1 MTSAMSA
8 AETQQN
14 EDQHPHEIS
23 VVIPVFQG
31 ERHLPPLLAELAP
44 YANGFVTPDGH
55 AARMAEAILV
65 FDNGPDDSA
74 RVMRELAQ
82 RYGFVRT
89 VWLSRNYGQHA
100 ATLAGMSSS
109 GGDWVLTID
118 EDGQQDPADMVAMLD
133 TALRESTAVVYGA
146 PTNKPPHGVLRNAA
160 SRGAKWFTSRLAGA
174 TDVTKFNSYRLI
186 LGEIGR
192 SVAAYA
198 GSGVYLDIALSW
210 VANGATTCPVTLRD
224 EGDRRS
230 GYSTRTLASHF
241 WRMVL
246 TSGTRGLRAVSAA
259 GLAFAVLGVLAAIV
273 LSVARLAGADIQAGW
288 TSLIVVVLISS
299 GAILFSLGVLAEYL
313 GVAVSMA
320 MGRPPYLIMSDP
332 AEGALGRTAARHRVT
347 RTP

>member
-1 MTSAMSA
+1 MTSATPEPEA
-8 AETQQN
+8 QQSLH
-14 EDQHPHEIS
+14 QIS
-23 VVIPVFQG
+23 IVIPVYQG

-44 YANGFVTPDGH
+44 YVAGFTTPAGH
-55 AARMAEAILV
+55 AARLGEVILV
-65 FDNGPDDSA
+65 FDNGPDNSA
-74 RVMRELAQ
+74 RVMRELAA
-82 RYGFVRT
+82 RYDFVRT
-89 VWLSRNYGQHA
+89 VWLSRNFGQHA

-109 GGDWVLTID
+109 GGDWVVTID
-118 EDGQQDPADMVAMLD
+118 EDGQQDPADMGLMLD
-133 TALRESTAVVYGA
+133 TALREATSVVYGA
-146 PTNKPPHGVLRNAA
+146 PVNKPPHGVARNFA

-174 TDVTKFNSYRLI
+174 TEVTKFNSYRLI

-192 SVAAYA
+192 SVAAYV
-198 GSGVYLDIALSW
+198 GSGVYLDVALGW
-210 VANGATTCPVTLRD
+210 VANGATTCPVTLRE

-246 TSGTRGLRAVSAA
+246 TSGTRGLRVVSAA
-259 GLAFAVLGVLAAIV
+259 GLVFAVLGVLAAIV

-320 MGRPPYLIMSDP
+320 MGRPPYLIVSDP
-332 AEGALGRTAARHRVT
+332 AEGPLGRTASRHRVE
-347 RTP
+347 RSA